1 MFHHLQDP
9 NTETFM
15 AVSAVGVLALVVVL
29 VAEKWMAR
37 DSHFV
42 TLLKIVLWTLAIY
55 CTVWTIA
62 VPHEL
67 VAAEVAN

>member
-1 MFHHLQDP
+1 
-9 NTETFM
+9 M

-42 TLLKIVLWTLAIY
+42 TLLKIVLWTL
-55 CTVWTIA
+55 WTIA